1 MQGTFLSR
9 NSKHSRA
16 EADKLQQVWDVL
28 RGERVGTLQ
37 GHDNRVSCLGVSN
50 DALSLCTGSWDSMVR
65 LKHSV
70 VEMHSPSTPLT
81 RLHSS
86 ASGHKHRHDAAQ
98 KMLKDT
104 RRLEYKSNGAAHLC
118 HAPPQALFTAS
129 EKRHR
134 KRLFTTHTPYHLNI
148 VRCGALRSHCRLP
161 TQNGLGA
168 KLFLSFFLFSS
179 PSTRRR
185 ERAYP
190 SHPPSKAKRS
200 KVNWDLFFYL
210 LSSSE
215 RVQKS
220 GKMVSRAHHKKI
232 STGGG
237 GRKAQK
243 TEKGRPDSNLLVA
256 LFSVLFWIPSNFCKM
271 EACGREI
278 KEKLTTTP
286 PFSFST
292 YYLAMSCFHYLTS
305 FSLFQFKFSFFSTVS
320 VFHCPLPFS
329 LLSLFPLL
337 SLACLV
343 FVSFPS
349 RFCPCHP
356 PSY

>member
-1 MQGTFLSR
+1 MRRTEIPLSPPHTER
-9 NSKHSRA
+9 SRR
-16 EADKLQQVWDVL
+16 K
-28 RGERVGTLQ
+28 TL
-37 GHDNRVSCLGVSN
+37 SIFF
-50 DALSLCTGSWDSMVR
+50 
-65 LKHSV
+65 
-70 VEMHSPSTPLT
+70 P
-81 RLHSS
+81 
-86 ASGHKHRHDAAQ
+86 
-98 KMLKDT
+98 
-104 RRLEYKSNGAAHLC
+104 
-118 HAPPQALFTAS
+118 
-129 EKRHR
+129 
-134 KRLFTTHTPYHLNI
+134 
-148 VRCGALRSHCRLP
+148 
-161 TQNGLGA
+161 
-168 KLFLSFFLFSS
+168 FLFSLHAQ
-179 PSTRRR
+179 TR
-185 ERAYP
+185 A
-190 SHPPSKAKRS
+190 SISLTPPELTPPEQGKEIKGQLGF
-200 KVNWDLFFYL
+200 VFYL

-256 LFSVLFWIPSNFCKM
+256 LFSVLFWIPSIFCKM

-286 PFSFST
+286 PFSFFT
-292 YYLAMSCFHYLTS
+292 YYLAMSCFHYLNS